1 MHGWL
6 TDCLNQYKMKRLA
19 LVIPCLGLGGMER
32 VMAELATYFVQDPEI
47 EVHLVIYGM
56 NRDIFYHIPSNVIVH
71 KPYFEFNNQKRAWYS
86 LKTLYFI
93 RRTVKALKPDS
104 ILSFGEYWNSFIL
117 LALYRLPFP
126 IFISDRC
133 QPDKTY
139 GLVHNM
145 LRQWLYPKAKGIIT
159 QTKKAENHY
168 REIFK
173 QSNIQTIGNP
183 IRFINVNP
191 EIKKEN
197 IVLTVGRLIKSKH
210 HDELI
215 RLFVSINKPDW
226 KLIVVGG
233 DALKQNN
240 FERLQILIK
249 ELDAHNKVVLIGKS
263 QDVDQYYLMS
273 KIFAFTS
280 SSEGFPNVIGEAMSA
295 GLPVVAFDCMAG
307 PSDMIRDEI
316 NGYLVPLF
324 DYKIFKE
331 KLLILMDSVELRD
344 EFGYNGKESIHKYSV
359 NLIGKG
365 YYNFI
370 LGAPKK
376 AKI

>member
-1 MHGWL
+1 MAGWL
-6 TDCLNQYKMKRLA
+6 TDCFNKYKMKRLA

-56 NRDIFYHIPSNVIVH
+56 NRDIFYDIPANVIVH
-71 KPYFEFNNQKRAWYS
+71 KPYFEFNNHKRAWYS
-86 LKTLYFI
+86 LRTLHFI
-93 RRTVKALKPDS
+93 RCTIKALKPDS
-104 ILSFGEYWNSFIL
+104 ILSFGEYWNSFVL
-117 LALYRLPFP
+117 LALYGLPFP

-133 QPDKTY
+133 QPDKIY

-159 QTKKAENHY
+159 QTKKAEHLY
-168 REIFK
+168 KEKFK
-173 QSNIQTIGNP
+173 NSNIQTIGNP
-183 IRFINVNP
+183 IRFVNVNP

-197 IVLTVGRLIKSKH
+197 IVLTVGRLITSKH

-226 KLIVVGG
+226 KLVIVGG

-240 FERLQILIK
+240 FERLRMLIK
-249 ELDAHNKVVLIGKS
+249 ELDADKKVKLIGTIK
-263 QDVDQYYLMS
+263 DVNQFYLKS

-324 DYKIFKE
+324 DYQIFKE

-344 EFGYNGKESIHKYSV
+344 EFGYNGKESIYKYSI

>member
-1 MHGWL
+1 MS
-6 TDCLNQYKMKRLA
+6 
-19 LVIPCLGLGGMER
+19 
-32 VMAELATYFVQDPEI
+32 ELANFFCQQPFLDVQ
-47 EVHLVIYGM
+47 LVLYGK
-56 NRDIFYHIPSNVIVH
+56 NRDIFYSLPSNITIH
-71 KPYFEFNNQKRAWYS
+71 KPKFRFNNNIRIWS
-86 LKTLYFI
+86 SIKTLYYL
-93 RRTVKALKPDS
+93 RVKINELQPNS
-104 ILSFGEYWNSFIL
+104 ILSFGEYWNSFVIF
-117 LALYRLPFP
+117 ALYGLPFP

-133 QPDKTY
+133 QPDKIY

-145 LRQWLYPKAKGIIT
+145 LRKWLYPKAKGIIT
-159 QTKKAENHY
+159 QTIKAEHLY
-168 REIFK
+168 KEKFK
-173 QSNIQTIGNP
+173 NSNIQTIGNP
-183 IRFINVNP
+183 IRFVNVNP
-191 EIKKEN
+191 QIKKEN
-197 IVLTVGRLIKSKH
+197 IVLTVGRLITSKH

-226 KLIVVGG
+226 KLVIVGG

-240 FERLQILIK
+240 FERLRMLIK
-249 ELDAHNKVVLIGKS
+249 ELDADKKVKLIGTIK
-263 QDVDQYYLMS
+263 DVNQFYLKS

-370 LGAPKK
+370 LGALKK